1 MYSSFGPAAA
11 AAAANTRPAAV
22 TRIET
27 NEMSAMQSPSP
38 HHLAQAHAQL
48 TSARMAVTHVQEGQ
62 RAARSTQQKSGN
74 ETHHSLGPSA
84 AHTDHSLSRVSRGGC
99 TSGVAI
105 TTRPAE
111 SCTCT
116 RQRVSR
122 RKERERA
129 WPILAVSEKRWSHGT
144 HTQENST
151 VQVNWFTALQYS
163 PLVQL
168 YSTVATVLLNC
179 TE

>member
-11 AAAANTRPAAV
+11 AAAANTRPPAAV

-27 NEMSAMQSPSP
+27 NEMPAMQSPSP

-48 TSARMAVTHVQEGQ
+48 TSARMAVAHAQEGQ
-62 RAARSTQQKSGN
+62 RAARTTQQKKSGN

-84 AHTDHSLSRVSRGGC
+84 AHTGHSLSRVSRGGC

-116 RQRVSR
+116 QAEATRACMANSRCQR
-122 RKERERA
+122 EEMEPWHPHTRE
-129 WPILAVSEKRWSHGT
+129 
-144 HTQENST
+144 
-151 VQVNWFTALQYS
+151 
-163 PLVQL
+163 
-168 YSTVATVLLNC
+168 
-179 TE
+179 

>member
-1 MYSSFGPAAA
+1 VDIRKRNETDVSPTVVMYSSFGPAAA

-27 NEMSAMQSPSP
+27 NEMSAMQSPPPHPRLSHTTSFEP

-48 TSARMAVTHVQEGQ
+48 TSARMAVAHVQEGQ
-62 RAARSTQQKSGN
+62 RAARSTQQKKSGN

-84 AHTDHSLSRVSRGGC
+84 AHTGHSLSRLSRRGC

-111 SCTCT
+111 STCQQAEAT
-116 RQRVSR
+116 RACMANSRCQR
-122 RKERERA
+122 EEMEPWHPHTRE
-129 WPILAVSEKRWSHGT
+129 
-144 HTQENST
+144 
-151 VQVNWFTALQYS
+151 
-163 PLVQL
+163 
-168 YSTVATVLLNC
+168 
-179 TE
+179 